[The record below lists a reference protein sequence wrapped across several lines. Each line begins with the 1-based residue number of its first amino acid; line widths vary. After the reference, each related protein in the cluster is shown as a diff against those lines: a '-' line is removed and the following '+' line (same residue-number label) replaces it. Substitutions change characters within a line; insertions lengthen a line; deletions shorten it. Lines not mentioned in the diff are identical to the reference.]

1 MYSIMA
7 LMTEATK
14 SNVLKSLEI
23 MWKGILAIFIVIGIV
38 AVATFIMNDIAASR
52 KTGELYVQRL
62 WKKIKNSKNKNVEGE
77 PETNKEEE

>member
-38 AVATFIMNDIAASR
+38 AVATFIMNDIAESR

-62 WKKIKNSKNKNVEGE
+62 WKKIKNAKNKDAEE
-77 PETNKEEE
+77 SSAENKENE

>member
-38 AVATFIMNDIAASR
+38 AVATFIMNDIAESR

-62 WKKIKNSKNKNVEGE
+62 WKKIKNAKNKDAEEGSAQ
-77 PETNKEEE
+77 NKENE

>member
-38 AVATFIMNDIAASR
+38 AVATFIMNDIAESR

-62 WKKIKNSKNKNVEGE
+62 WKKIKNAKNKDAEEGSVE
-77 PETNKEEE
+77 NKENE

>member
-62 WKKIKNSKNKNVEGE
+62 WKKIKNAKNKQNVEDTSE
-77 PETNKEEE
+77 ANKEE

>member
-1 MYSIMA
+1 MYAIMA
-7 LMTEATK
+7 LMSDATK

-38 AVATFIMNDIAASR
+38 AIVTFIMNDISASR

-62 WKKIKNSKNKNVEGE
+62 WKKIKEWRKNKNEQPTDEVQE
-77 PETNKEEE
+77 

>member
-23 MWKGILAIFIVIGIV
+23 MWKGLLAIFIVIGIV
-38 AVATFIMNDIAASR
+38 AVATFIMNDIAESR

-62 WKKIKNSKNKNVEGE
+62 WKKIKNAKNKDAEEGS
-77 PETNKEEE
+77 TQNKENE

>member
-38 AVATFIMNDIAASR
+38 AVATFIMNDIAESR

-62 WKKIKNSKNKNVEGE
+62 WKKIKNAKNKDAEEGSAE
-77 PETNKEEE
+77 NKENE